1 MSYEPKQ
8 ESGVQLAPGFL
19 QQPPNQQIYQQPLP
33 NSNPR
38 AYEQLPPTPQ
48 GYQQQHAMNPSYTE
62 GTNVREQKWQ
72 NNLCNCSPC
81 GSCLLGTFLP
91 CMLLGK
97 TSERMRDATLRT
109 YEAFNT
115 DCLLMC
121 GITYFTGCGW
131 IYAMIKRG
139 EIRERFNIKGSGCG
153 DCCTTYWCPCC
164 ALIQQDKEVQQ
175 RLASGPI
182 VEGYQGN
189 HDGMNMNQ
197 QF

>member
-8 ESGVQLAPGFL
+8 ESGVQPAPGFH
-19 QQPPNQQIYQQPLP
+19 QQPSDQQIIQQHQVS
-33 NSNPR
+33 NSR
-38 AYEQLPPTPQ
+38 ACEQLPPTPQ
-48 GYQQQHAMNPSYTE
+48 GYQQQHAMQTNYAE
-62 GTNVREQKWQ
+62 GSNVREQKWE
-72 NNLCNCSPC
+72 NNLCNCAPC

-97 TSERMRDATLRT
+97 TSERMRDPTLRT

-121 GITYFTGCGW
+121 GITWFTGCGW
-131 IYAMIKRG
+131 IFAMIKRG
-139 EIRERFNIKGSGCG
+139 EIRERFNIKGSGLG

-175 RLASGPI
+175 RLTAGPI
-182 VEGYQGN
+182 VQGYQSN
-189 HDGMNMNQ
+189 KEGMNMNQ
-197 QF
+197 QV